1 MPRCPLVLYRKGIK
15 LWNIRVCQRSA
26 RRFIAIVGR
35 PNVGKSSLLNRLVGE
50 KIAIVSRKPQ
60 TTRTRIM
67 GVLTQGEDQLVFL
80 DTPGLIK
87 AKNSL
92 GYMVKS
98 VTRTVDGVDACLL
111 VTEAGAP
118 FSKADEELIRRF
130 QGGKIPAVLAINKI
144 DLLEDKSV
152 LMEQIA
158 QYAGRYDFQ
167 AVVPVSARDGSG
179 MEDLLSE
186 LKGLCMPGGH
196 LFPEDTLTDQP
207 ERVIAGELV
216 REKTLRLLDKEVPH
230 GVAAVTERMKDR
242 DGILDIDV
250 TLYCEK
256 PGHKGI
262 LIGKGGAMLKKIG
275 TAARQDL
282 ERFFGCKVNLQL
294 WVKVKEDWRQRPE
307 TLQSLG
313 FSERDLEL

>member
-1 MPRCPLVLYRKGIK
+1 MEEITMPKE
-15 LWNIRVCQRSA
+15 RSA
-26 RRFIAIVGR
+26 FIAIVGR
-35 PNVGKSSLLNRLVGE
+35 PNVGKSSLLNRLIGQ

-80 DTPGLIK
+80 DTPGLVK
-87 AKNSL
+87 PKNSL
-92 GYMVKS
+92 GDYMVKS

-111 VTEAGAP
+111 VTEAGGKI
-118 FSKADEELIRRF
+118 SKADEDLMARF
-130 QGGKIPAVLAINKI
+130 RAGKIPAVLAINKI
-144 DLLEDKSV
+144 DLLEDKSPI
-152 LMEQIA
+152 MEQISLFSQ
-158 QYAGRYDFQ
+158 QYAFQ
-167 AVVPVSARDGSG
+167 AVVPVSAKDGNG
-179 MEDLLSE
+179 MEDLLGE
-186 LKGLCMPGGH
+186 LKKLCLPGGH

-207 ERVIAGELV
+207 ERVIVSEVV
-216 REKTLRLLDKEVPH
+216 REKALRFLDQEVPH

-250 TLYCEK
+250 TIYCEK
-256 PGHKGI
+256 SGHKGI

-282 ERFFGCKVNLQL
+282 ERFFDCWVDLRL

-313 FSERDLEL
+313 FSEKDLEL

>member
-1 MPRCPLVLYRKGIK
+1 MEEITMPKE
-15 LWNIRVCQRSA
+15 RSA
-26 RRFIAIVGR
+26 FIAIVGR
-35 PNVGKSSLLNRLVGE
+35 PNVGKSSLLNRLIGQ

-80 DTPGLIK
+80 DTPGLVK
-87 AKNSL
+87 PKNSL
-92 GYMVKS
+92 GDYMVKS

-111 VTEAGAP
+111 VTEAGGKI
-118 FSKADEELIRRF
+118 SKADEDLMARF
-130 QGGKIPAVLAINKI
+130 RAGKIPAVLAINKI
-144 DLLEDKSV
+144 DLLEDKSPI
-152 LMEQIA
+152 MEQISLFSQ
-158 QYAGRYDFQ
+158 QYAFQ
-167 AVVPVSARDGSG
+167 AVVPVSAKDGNG
-179 MEDLLSE
+179 IEDLLGE
-186 LKGLCMPGGH
+186 LKKLCLPGGH

-207 ERVIAGELV
+207 ERVIVSEVV
-216 REKTLRLLDKEVPH
+216 REKALRFLDQEVPH

-250 TLYCEK
+250 TIYCEK
-256 PGHKGI
+256 SGHKGI

-282 ERFFGCKVNLQL
+282 ERFFDCRVDLRL

-313 FSERDLEL
+313 FSEKDLEL

>member
-1 MPRCPLVLYRKGIK
+1 MEYKG
-15 LWNIRVCQRSA
+15 LPEERSA
-26 RRFIAIVGR
+26 FIAIVGR

-92 GYMVKS
+92 GEYMVKS

-118 FSKADEELIRRF
+118 FSKADEDLIRRF